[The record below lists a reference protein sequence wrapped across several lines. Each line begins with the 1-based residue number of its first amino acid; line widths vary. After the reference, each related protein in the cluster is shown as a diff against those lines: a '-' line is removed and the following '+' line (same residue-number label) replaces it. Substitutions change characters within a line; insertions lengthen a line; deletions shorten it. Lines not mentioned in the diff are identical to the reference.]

1 MSSDAPSFDKLP
13 HLATLARLE
22 LSPENIELFTVQC
35 TNILQYMACLQ
46 AVDTSSID
54 PMYTPLENHKA
65 MRPDSVLQTASQ
77 QDVLANAPKNKGSNE
92 EYFIVPRI
100 V

>member
-1 MSSDAPSFDKLP
+1 MTPDTPSFDTLP

-22 LSPENIELFTVQC
+22 LNPENLALFSVQC
-35 TNILQYMACLQ
+35 TNILQYMNSLQ
-46 AVDTSSID
+46 AVDTSSVD
-54 PMYTPLENHKA
+54 PMYTPLEDHKA
-65 MRPDSVLQTASQ
+65 LRPDVVVQTATQ
-77 QDVLANAPKNKGSNE
+77 KDVLANAPKNKGSNE